1 MDLITENGVRN
12 TVVENMMYM
21 GLDPDEFKDFI
32 EYAVK
37 TKIISLYEDQAPG
50 SEALIEYYY

>member
-50 SEALIEYYY
+50 SEALIE